1 MHGLI
6 HNELELWAGAELG
19 AGAWARAAG
28 HAGLA
33 EKVYA
38 PDERYDDDEIV
49 ALVMGLARESSSGP
63 QALLE
68 RFGFALAPKL
78 MEAYG
83 YLIPPEWRTLELIEN
98 TEAVVHTALRRDDPA
113 ARPPLLRTTR
123 RGADEVLLIYASDRR
138 MCGFAKGLARGVGVV
153 YGDEVHVSEE
163 QCMLSGAPTC
173 DLSITIDR

>member
-6 HNELELWAGAELG
+6 HNELERWARAELG
-19 AGAWARAAG
+19 ADAWVRAAG

-38 PDERYDDDEIV
+38 LDERYDDGEIV
-49 ALVMGLARESSSGP
+49 ALVMALARDSGSGP

-78 MEAYG
+78 IEAYG
-83 YLIPPEWRTLELIEN
+83 DLIPPEWRTLELIEN
-98 TEAVVHTALRRDDPA
+98 TEAVVHTALRRDDAA
-113 ARPPLLRTTR
+113 ARPPLLRTSR
-123 RGADEVLLIYASDRR
+123 RGPGEVFLIYASDRR
-138 MCGFAKGLARGVGVV
+138 MCGFAKGLARGVGAV
-153 YGDEVHVSEE
+153 YGDDIRVHEE

-173 DLSITIDR
+173 DLSITIDH